1 VPSILASLGGA
12 IMDDKTQDWFL
23 RLPQVLEIIP
33 VSKTTWW
40 SGIKS
45 GRFPPGIKLTPRTTM
60 WLASDIYALVEAHKK
75 NR

>member
-1 VPSILASLGGA
+1 MSDGSTNGIG
-12 IMDDKTQDWFL
+12 DRFL

-40 SGIKS
+40 KGVQEGIFPKS
-45 GRFPPGIKLTPRTTM
+45 IKLTPRTTV
-60 WLASDIYALVEAHKK
+60 WLESEIYEFVEAYKK